1 MAIESTVSVAAISV
15 VAGFMGNVLI
25 QWMRSGDRR
34 HEAGRKFDLQLAEHR
49 DKLMFDVLGAA
60 REEIAAARKEA
71 SELRPLV
78 IHLNHFDEA
87 LSHIE
92 SLINAQTEDENE
104 RARQAASDFLQRM
117 NRFSKRAKRA

>member
-1 MAIESTVSVAAISV
+1 MALDNIVSVAVLSGVFGFASAITV
-15 VAGFMGNVLI
+15 

-34 HEAGRKFDLQLAEHR
+34 HEAGRKINLQLAEHA

-92 SLINAQTEDENE
+92 SLINAQTEEENE

-117 NRFSKRAKRA
+117 NRFSRRSQKR